1 MFELVLSGPGLNAL
15 GTRLMETILAKLDE
29 AGGAPVL
36 LTGEGP
42 AFSAGL
48 DLKEVA
54 ALDLP
59 AAETFLRVLER
70 MVDTLYRYPGP
81 TVAFVNGHAIAGG
94 CVLALACDA
103 RVSNSASAARMGL
116 NEVALGLQFPPS
128 ILDLVRRR
136 VPPQHLETVVL
147 GAALHLP
154 DEAKQLGLLDV
165 VVEDAHA
172 HARAMVRK
180 LGAHPPAAYA
190 AAKRA
195 LRPALA
201 GRPDEVRAFLDE
213 GLASWVSP
221 ELKATIARM
230 FDRR

>member
-1 MFELVLSGPGLNAL
+1 
-15 GTRLMETILAKLDE
+15 MESVLAKLDD

-59 AAETFLRVLER
+59 GAEAFLGVLER
-70 MVDTLYRYPGP
+70 MVDKLYRYPGP
-81 TVAFVNGHAIAGG
+81 TVALVNGHAIAGG

-103 RVSNSASAARMGL
+103 RVANTSSSARLGL

-154 DEAKQLGLLDV
+154 EEAKQLGLLDSV
-165 VVEDAHA
+165 VGDARAHA
-172 HARAMVRK
+172 LATVEA
-180 LGAHPPAAYA
+180 LGAHPAAAYA

-201 GRPDEVRAFLDE
+201 GRPDEVRAFREE
-213 GLASWVSP
+213 GMASWVSP

>member
-1 MFELVLSGPGLNAL
+1 MFELVLSSPGRNAL
-15 GTRLMETILAKLDE
+15 GTRLMESVLAKLDE

-59 AAETFLRVLER
+59 GAEAFLGVLER
-70 MVDTLYRYPGP
+70 MVDKLYRYPGP
-81 TVAFVNGHAIAGG
+81 TVALVNGHAIAGG

-103 RVSNSASAARMGL
+103 RVANTSLSARLGL

-154 DEAKQLGLLDV
+154 EEAKQLGLLDSV
-165 VVEDAHA
+165 VGDARAHA
-172 HARAMVRK
+172 LAMVQA

-201 GRPDEVRAFLDE
+201 GRPDEVRAFREE
-213 GLASWVSP
+213 GMASWVSP

>member
-1 MFELVLSGPGLNAL
+1 
-15 GTRLMETILAKLDE
+15 METILAKLDE

-54 ALDLP
+54 GLDRV
-59 AAETFLRVLER
+59 AAEAFLGVLER

-103 RVSNSASAARMGL
+103 RVANASSGARMGL
-116 NEVALGLQFPPS
+116 NEVALGLEFPPS

-154 DEAKQLGLLDV
+154 EEARQLGLLDAV
-165 VVEDAHA
+165 VGDARAHA
-172 HARAMVRK
+172 LATVRA
-180 LGAHPPAAYA
+180 LAAHPPRAYA

-201 GRPDEVRAFLDE
+201 GRPDELRMFREE

-230 FDRR
+230 FERR